1 MYISVENYKGMY
13 LNGKDAE
20 ALRDEIEKLRREIA
34 KVKNK
39 LESPANSYNVRM
51 LSADAD
57 AVNVTRDIFLV
68 L

>member
-51 LSADAD
+51 FSADAD